1 MAKRSR
7 RERRQLT
14 EKQQKSTSSPIQTSP
29 EPIVSV
35 AEPVAPRATSSSR
48 NGVDFAQEYYYVYT
62 DLRMIVIVGALMIV
76 VLIGLSFVI

>member
-7 RERRQLT
+7 RERRQLA
-14 EKQQKSTSSPIQTSP
+14 EKQQKSTPDSQPVTP

-35 AEPVAPRATSSSR
+35 AEPAASKATGSNRS
-48 NGVDFAQEYYYVYT
+48 VDFVREYYYVYT
-62 DLRMIVIVGALMIV
+62 DLRTIVIMAVLMIA